1 MIKGYLGKILEVDLS
16 KKKIEVR
23 ELPGESVL
31 RKFNGGYGLGLK
43 YLMDQVKPGIGPFDR
58 LCPLIFFTGP
68 LTATAAPAATNL
80 TAVSINGDNHYT
92 AGRSHTHGFFGV
104 NLKWAGYDGIILTG
118 RCEEAPLYL
127 LITEDKAE
135 LKPATHLWGRDTYD
149 TQDALR
155 DENGLKKHGG
165 SSVLAIGPAGEN
177 LVGGAMICN
186 DKHHAFS
193 HSAMGT
199 VMGWKRLKAIVVSG
213 KPRQMPLADPERFKR
228 NTERWRSVVLDG
240 SVAAVVAGGAIPKSE
255 MQGLKDMGLL
265 THNNFSG
272 EPFPEYALGM
282 SQNEIKSQPCWGCPI
297 GCAYQIKILQ
307 GPEKGAVAYPCGGAE
322 NLEGVGSNLG
332 IADPGSNYFLLDLC
346 DRYGLESSHVGC
358 AIGVAIE
365 AFQKGILKE
374 KDTDGLVLEFGNA
387 ETMKKLIKKIAYRE
401 GIGEL
406 LGKGSKT
413 VAEILGI
420 PGSAV
425 HIKGSSMNC
434 HDWRSGWGTLLGQ
447 AVGTGSGWL
456 SGGCDTFGA
465 EPSIGY
471 PEKLPPDNWRDQP
484 ASIKATSDYK
494 IWAAD
499 STGMCWFGVWGVK
512 GGGDLV
518 AEAIAAATGWD
529 FTKKEGLKVGAR
541 VITMERVFA
550 LQRGLKPEDDYLLS
564 ERLFEPPKYGPLKGK
579 SIKPYLEGMVREYYE
594 LRAWDRKTGKPWR
607 STLEDLGLGDLSE
620 SIWGE

>member
-1 MIKGYLGKILEVDLS
+1 MGKGYLGKILYVDLS
-16 KKKIEVR
+16 SRKIEGR
-23 ELPGESVL
+23 DLPEEAIL
-31 RKFNGGYGLGLK
+31 RKFNGGYGLGLQS
-43 YLMDQVKPGIGPFDR
+43 LMEQVKPGISPFDR
-58 LCPLIFFTGP
+58 RCPLIFFTGP
-68 LTATAAPAATNL
+68 LTATSAPAATNL
-80 TAVSINGDNHYT
+80 TAISINGDNHFT
-92 AGRSHTHGFFGV
+92 AGRSHTHGFFAV

-118 RCEEAPLYL
+118 RCEEEPLYL
-127 LITEDKAE
+127 LITDDKVE
-135 LKPATHLWGRDTYD
+135 LKSARHAWGKDTYD
-149 TQDALR
+149 TQDLLVE
-155 DENGLKKHGG
+155 ENGLRKHTG
-165 SSVLAIGPAGEN
+165 SSVLAIGPGGEN

-186 DKHHAFS
+186 DKNHSFS
-193 HSAMGT
+193 HSAMGA
-199 VMGWKRLKAIVVSG
+199 VMGWKRLKALVVSG
-213 KPRQMPLADPERFKR
+213 RSKQMPLADPERFRRVAEK
-228 NTERWRSVVLDG
+228 WRSVVLDG

-282 SQNEIKSQPCWGCPI
+282 SKNDIQPQPCWGCPI
-297 GCAYQIKILQ
+297 GCAYRIEILH
-307 GPEKGAVAYPCGGAE
+307 GPEKGFVAHPCGGAE

-332 IADPGSNYFLLDLC
+332 IADPGTNYVLLDMC
-346 DRYGLESSHVGC
+346 DRLGMETGHVGC

-365 AFQKGILKE
+365 AYQKGILTP
-374 KDTDGLVLEFGNA
+374 KDTDGLRLEFGNA
-387 ETMKKLIKKIAYRE
+387 DTIKKLIKKIAYRE

-406 LGKGSKT
+406 LAKGAKR
-413 VAEILGI
+413 VADILGI

-425 HIKGSSMNC
+425 HIKGSSMNN

-499 STGMCWFGVWGVK
+499 CSGMCWFGVWGVK
-512 GGGDLV
+512 GGAELV
-518 AEAIAAATGWD
+518 AEAISAATGWD
-529 FTKKEGLKVGAR
+529 FTKEEGMNVGAR
-541 VITMERVFA
+541 VIAMERVFA
-550 LQRGLKPEDDYLLS
+550 LQRGLRAEDDFILS
-564 ERLFEPPKYGPLKGK
+564 DRLFEPPKYGPLKGK
-579 SIKPYLEGMVREYYE
+579 SIKPYLEGMVRDYYG
-594 LRAWDRKTGKPWR
+594 LRDWDRKTGKPWR
-607 STLEDLGLGDLSE
+607 STLEDLSLGHLSA